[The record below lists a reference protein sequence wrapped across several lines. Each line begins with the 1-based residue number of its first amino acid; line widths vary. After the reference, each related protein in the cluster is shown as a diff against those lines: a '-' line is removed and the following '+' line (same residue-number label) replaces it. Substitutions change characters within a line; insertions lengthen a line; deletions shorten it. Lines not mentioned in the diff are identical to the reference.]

1 MNDVARQM
9 LSIESGK
16 TKPARVS
23 KQGSRTRAKRNQLL
37 DRDSLDGR
45 LAVAKAFDR
54 LVTAM
59 HQDLG
64 GVERLSVIELSL
76 CEAFAGAKIVFG
88 SINTKILTGAEITP
102 AIANMHALSV
112 SAMVRCASKLGT
124 ARRAKTVPSLNE
136 WLAQKAREEGEPVS
150 SEIVE

>member
-1 MNDVARQM
+1 MNDVMRQM
-9 LSIESGK
+9 LSSAE
-16 TKPARVS
+16 TKPARLS
-23 KQGSRTRAKRNQLL
+23 KKGSQTRAKRNRLIN
-37 DRDSLDGR
+37 RDFLDGR
-45 LAVAKAFDR
+45 WAVAKAYDS
-54 LVTAM
+54 LVAAI

-64 GVERLSVIELSL
+64 GADRMSTIELGL
-76 CEAFAGAKIVFG
+76 AEAFAGAKIVFG

-124 ARRAKTVPSLNE
+124 ARRAKPIPSLNE
-136 WLAQKAREEGEPVS
+136 WLAQKARDDGEPVS